1 MVEEEE
7 EAEGGR
13 KEATREVVKGDSA
26 SEKESSREGDS
37 EKEEEVAAEEEEVED
52 RRQEIGNIQIALE
65 VLIINIDSVFAPVG
79 SAAASGGLAAAIWLI
94 DITILR
100 RGG

>member
-13 KEATREVVKGDSA
+13 KEATREVVKEDAA

-37 EKEEEVAAEEEEVED
+37 EKEEEVAAEEEVED

>member
-13 KEATREVVKGDSA
+13 KEATREVVKGDAA

-37 EKEEEVAAEEEEVED
+37 EKEEEVAAEEEVED